1 MGVFV
6 LAVAAVACVALVR
19 AAFSLLNRKEENAL
33 AKLGV
38 SDVYPRSPL
47 PGDKIEAYFALKEK
61 LRLQYAKEGDGE
73 MRWMSTLPAQAKDML
88 KYRLMQR
95 AIGDMAALQKI
106 DADARGYWRL
116 FAKGMITRALW
127 DSVMEAEKDLSQE
140 LESVKLEASCVEPTQ
155 DPQGIISEAMQFIM
169 RYGQLPSADDVSG
182 TDAYAQMMDTFAN
195 MLGLSATGAA
205 TPGAASPLGALGS
218 LGSALGMGA
227 AGGAGKPWPGQP
239 LGLPTHGPNAAPQAG
254 GETETF
260 AWKQDGDE
268 VEVSVVVPSSAT
280 KSNVK
285 VAIGAKSLR
294 VEHAGSVLMDGRL
307 ASACDADGST
317 WTLSRGR
324 VVISLEKADP
334 RPWPSLLKT

>member
-1 MGVFV
+1 MGLFV
-6 LAVAAVACVALVR
+6 LAVAAGACVLLVV
-19 AAFSLLNRKEENAL
+19 AAFSLLNKKEDNIL

-47 PGDKIEAYFALKEK
+47 PGDKIEAYVDLKEK
-61 LRLQYAKEGDGE
+61 LRNQYAKEGDGE

-116 FAKGMITRALW
+116 FSKGMITRALW
-127 DSVMEAEKDLSQE
+127 NSVMEAERDLSQE

-155 DPQGIISEAMQFIM
+155 DPQGIISEAMQFIL
-169 RYGQLPSADDVSG
+169 RYGQLPSADDVLG
-182 TDAYAQMMDTFAN
+182 TDAYAQMMDTFAS
-195 MLGLSATGAA
+195 MLGLSATG
-205 TPGAASPLGALGS
+205 TPGAASPLGALGPLGS
-218 LGSALGMGA
+218 LGLGPA
-227 AGGAGKPWPGQP
+227 SAGKPWPGHP
-239 LGLPTHGPNAAPQAG
+239 LGMPTHGPNAAPQAG
-254 GETETF
+254 GETKTF

-268 VEVSVVVPSSAT
+268 IEISVVVPSSAT

-285 VAIGAKSLR
+285 VTIAAKSLR
-294 VEHAGSVLMDGRL
+294 VEHAGSALLEGKL
-307 ASACDADGST
+307 ASACVPDGSV
-317 WTLSRGR
+317 WTLSKGR